1 MICHLHRQRFRCL
14 ACLACLVCL
23 VCLALVT
30 RSAAAE
36 QEGQEGQ
43 GAPTEIGVMVEHIQL
58 GSQAASQLLR
68 GYEGDGSAL
77 RAQLQELVERDEAQV
92 LDGSYIRTQ
101 AWRRSRID
109 SVSEFI
115 YPTEYDP
122 PSRPQKISGKVAPGV
137 DLNIPAN
144 PTAFDRR
151 LVGNQLDLGVDVYAG
166 EDVLALNVGS
176 RLIEYSGEAS
186 YGEGIAKAT
195 QPLFDALNNLS
206 QVFIKSGEFA
216 LLGVHSPRVAGELER
231 DRSRRIFVMARA
243 TILREGSV
251 PPREP
256 DPVVVDD
263 PFSGDAASAKPGCV
277 TQIGVLVEYI
287 QVGTASATKLVRAH
301 AADADARRLR
311 GQIQSLIDAGEAV
324 LVDSAYVLSASGRRA
339 KVESIYE
346 FIHPTEYDPPGLPSS
361 FGQPELVDGLP
372 IIPSP
377 PQAFDVRNVG
387 SSFEVE
393 PGWSA
398 SPDRITLNIAPERV
412 CFVDFIHYGQGGALA
427 QQPLFSVMKLQTN
440 LTLPDGAYSLAAV
453 QVPRD
458 ESGEAGDPVRVDQTK
473 RILIFIKA
481 SLIKVPMTAN
491 HDDHE

>member
-1 MICHLHRQRFRCL
+1 MICHRQLLRCL
-14 ACLACLVCL
+14 I
-23 VCLALVT
+23 CLALIT
-30 RSAAAE
+30 RLAAA
-36 QEGQEGQ
+36 GQAGQ
-43 GAPTEIGVMVEHIQL
+43 GEPTEVGVMVEHIQL
-58 GSQAASQLLR
+58 GSQAASELLR
-68 GYEGDGSAL
+68 AYEGDGSAL
-77 RAQLQELVERDEAQV
+77 RAQLQEMVERDEAQV
-92 LDGSYIRTQ
+92 LDGTYIRTQ
-101 AWRRSRID
+101 ASSRSRID

-122 PSRPQKISGKVAPGV
+122 PSRPQKITGKVAPGV

-151 LVGNQLDLGVDVYAG
+151 LVGNQLDIGVDVYSG
-166 EDVLALNVGS
+166 EDVLVLDVES

-186 YGEGIAKAT
+186 YGEGIARAT
-195 QPLFDALNNLS
+195 QPLFDRLNNLC

-216 LLGVHSPRVAGELER
+216 LLGVHSPRVASELER

-243 TILREGSV
+243 TILREGNV
-251 PPREP
+251 LPRDP
-256 DPVVVDD
+256 DPTAGDD
-263 PFSGDAASAKPGCV
+263 PFSVDAAGAKPGCV
-277 TQIGVLVEYI
+277 AQVGVLVEYI

-301 AADADARRLR
+301 AADVDARRLR
-311 GQIQSLIDAGEAV
+311 EQVQNLIDTGEAV
-324 LVDSAYVLSASGRRA
+324 LVDSSYVLSASGRRA
-339 KVESIYE
+339 KVESIHE

-361 FGQPELVDGLP
+361 FGLPEMVDGLP
-372 IIPSP
+372 IIPAR

-393 PGWSA
+393 AGWSA

-412 CFVDFIHYGQGGALA
+412 GFVDFIHYGEGGALA
-427 QQPLFSVMKLQTN
+427 QQPVFSVMKLQTN

-458 ESGEAGDPVRVDQTK
+458 EAVEAGSPVGVDQTK

-481 SLIKVPMTAN
+481 SLIKVPITAN
-491 HDDHE
+491 LDGHE